1 MNTFHPPNQAG
12 QALAQAPPL
21 APRSMSG
28 GIFIIEALTD
38 LR

>member
-12 QALAQAPPL
+12 QALAEAPL
-21 APRSMSG
+21 ALRSMSG